1 MTTIREVVL
10 ELTLLLEDA
19 DRDLLDQMSLE
30 QIAREMDEGSFIG
43 TVSIASEAIVPPSN
57 VKEALKALGNDGSFF
72 ADDWRDGS

>member
-1 MTTIREVVL
+1 MTTIRKVVL

-19 DRDLLDQMSLE
+19 GRDRIDHLSLE

-43 TVSIASEAIVPPSN
+43 TVTLASDTIVPPSN

-72 ADDWRDGS
+72 SDDWRGGS